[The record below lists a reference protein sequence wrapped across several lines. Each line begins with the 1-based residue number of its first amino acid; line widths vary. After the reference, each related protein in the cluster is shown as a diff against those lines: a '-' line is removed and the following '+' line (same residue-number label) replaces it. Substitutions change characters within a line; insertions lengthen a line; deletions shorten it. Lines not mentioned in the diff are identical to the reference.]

1 MKKTISLLLCIALCV
16 VSMPICAS
24 AAETTADSAPSIPET
39 GDVWDGSITQ
49 PTTLVKKDGVY
60 YYEITKCS
68 ELAYVAQTGGDW
80 LGYNYILGSN
90 LILNDVELTWDKNGN
105 LTNTETL
112 RTWTPIGSKNGTS
125 FSGIF
130 DGSNYIV
137 SGGVNGLFR
146 GIGKNATV
154 KNLTVVNSFVASNDC
169 GDEVGGIAGFCS
181 NNGII
186 ENCIFSGVVKHMK
199 ATIYDDGIAGI
210 VGHLNSG
217 TVTNCTNYGN
227 IYSAFYSGG
236 IVGYCMG
243 NVSNCKN
250 YGNILTPSAS
260 AGGIIGYIG
269 SVNSA
274 TYQNNIN
281 YGDVTTDYY
290 AGGIIGSGGNWSG
303 HPVRSCINFG
313 RITSNTRGAGG
324 ICGWQYGMMSN
335 CRNYGDII
343 GKQSAG
349 GLSGRIYFG
358 SVFYCGN
365 YASVLSDDSA
375 GGLVGSISSDS
386 RPTIDS
392 SFNTGNVSGTSYA
405 GGIIG
410 QPSSS
415 SSAGEISNCYNT
427 GNVTAEGYAGGI
439 IADDIYYNIEYCYNI
454 GAVHSPE
461 NAGMIAAASD
471 YIWGKSSVSFCYYR
485 ETEGLFG
492 LGRLED
498 EPKTAEAKTD
508 QELML
513 ESTFIAWNFS
523 KTWSIATDKNGGYPY
538 LQWQEG
544 TLSDIAVNAVQI
556 SETALSLAE
565 GDHEY
570 LTARVSPANAKDQS
584 VTWKSSDSTV
594 ATVSANGKVTAV
606 APGDATVT
614 VTTTDGGFTATCA
627 VTVTK
632 RKPEEYKI
640 NSITVLDDDGKE
652 LPAVPTGDFLASVS
666 ITNLTSEGDTLVLL
680 AAYTAEGKYKGL
692 MWESVKDLPVGD
704 TSEVTLP
711 VENSAGTITQLKAFT
726 IASFSNLVPIGSAVS
741 FPMQ

>member
-1 MKKTISLLLCIALCV
+1 MERTIKRVTFHTLAAPKLKRVAAYARVSSDKDPMGHSLSVQISYFNDLIQKHLDWTLVGIYADKGITGTRADRPEFMRLLADCRAGKIDMQLTAFDPVMAIIRNSDFAEAARKTPYFQKIIPAMRDYFETGHYVFVHGWIPCIRDRNGYSYYSDWRNASADEWAKARWYNGMDATVTCQEEKTIV
-16 VSMPICAS
+16 
-24 AAETTADSAPSIPET
+24 
-39 GDVWDGSITQ
+39 
-49 PTTLVKKDGVY
+49 
-60 YYEITKCS
+60 
-68 ELAYVAQTGGDW
+68 
-80 LGYNYILGSN
+80 
-90 LILNDVELTWDKNGN
+90 
-105 LTNTETL
+105 
-112 RTWTPIGSKNGTS
+112 
-125 FSGIF
+125 
-130 DGSNYIV
+130 
-137 SGGVNGLFR
+137 
-146 GIGKNATV
+146 
-154 KNLTVVNSFVASNDC
+154 C
-169 GDEVGGIAGFCS
+169 G
-181 NNGII
+181 
-186 ENCIFSGVVKHMK
+186 H
-199 ATIYDDGIAGI
+199 DDGIAGI

-471 YIWGKSSVSFCYYR
+471 YIWGKSRVSFCYYR